1 MNNNKLETIKAPIL
15 SGHGTY
21 MYGKLDE
28 TDFQLSWVTDQG
40 LKMPHL
46 VKLKFI
52 VMKKAI
58 KELLGSKR
66 EYNKTVFEY
75 LNIECESE
83 EEVLAK
89 LKIFDDYLGKEILVP
104 IENTKEKTSYKIIES
119 NLKVIDSKPS

>member
-58 KELLGSKR
+58 KDKVGMIWCDQFIKNHQNNYNPEWRRKDKKFNIDTYTKKKSTAKQFTELVMGAPIDKPSTSPIGSK
-66 EYNKTVFEY
+66 VSIFE
-75 LNIECESE
+75 
-83 EEVLAK
+83 
-89 LKIFDDYLGKEILVP
+89 
-104 IENTKEKTSYKIIES
+104 
-119 NLKVIDSKPS
+119 